1 MRYLFIASLL
11 LSMSSCSV
19 FNSKVSNEEGLT
31 STEKL
36 EKKVIANLGNKDG
49 TIFQKNIY
57 ANSFESLVI
66 AFSNTDGAQ
75 IDLQL
80 SKDSTIWLFG
90 EENIRDCR
98 FQEFKSLSEYNDK
111 DISFASICWYENQLI
126 PLDTFIY
133 LMDSANFTNKIISF
147 NLQSF
152 NDPVALEHFG
162 GEENIASLLA
172 SQLNDL
178 EALNKIHFVVEIP
191 TLSAIEHFKKG
202 SDLKSYLRVAKDAKV
217 KDYPDLSISI
227 DKIKLMNKS
236 VVSSLQLWGVN
247 NLDQLAE
254 ALEKDVD
261 IIQIMDV
268 EMAGFYLGKG
278 EFIEKSIKKDSL
290 FDNQSDTIF
299 VATIKEN
306 ELKESFIAELIVNKS
321 DQLDGLSYYIRG
333 LNADGHEVSWTSG
346 IFQKGQSS
354 YSTFFSESELESKA
368 YKKIVF
374 YILNNNIN
382 AESKVIFE
390 LKKLNKKSE
399 E

>member
-1 MRYLFIASLL
+1 
-11 LSMSSCSV
+11 MSSCSV

-162 GEENIASLLA
+162 GEERIASLI
-172 SQLNDL
+172 S
-178 EALNKIHFVVEIP
+178 EKLNKIKAIESDNHFVVEIP
-191 TLSAIEHFKKG
+191 SQSAIEHFNKY
-202 SDLKSYLRVAKDAKV
+202 SDLKSYLRVTKGAKI
-217 KDYPDLSISI
+217 KDYPDLSLPI
-227 DKIKLMNKS
+227 DKIKLVNKS
-236 VVSSLQLWGVN
+236 TVSSLQLWGVN

-290 FDNQSDTIF
+290 SVNQSDTVF
-299 VATIKEN
+299 LAAIKEN